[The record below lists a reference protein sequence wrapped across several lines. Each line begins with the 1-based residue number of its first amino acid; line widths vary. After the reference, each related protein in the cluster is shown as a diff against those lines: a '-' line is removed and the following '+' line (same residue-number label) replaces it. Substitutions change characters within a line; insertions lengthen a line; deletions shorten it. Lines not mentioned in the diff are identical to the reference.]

1 MPARCWRCSVEFSQG
16 LTLMIRA
23 VCFDLFHT
31 LIDVGRSPGTPGR
44 YTADILGLDREDW
57 NDACFSAAH
66 DICQPTDYREVV
78 RQLAHSLDP
87 SIPLSLVDEAAE
99 ERKARFDYTLCNI
112 EPGVI
117 DTLQRLRERGFRLA
131 LISNASSG
139 EVVAWPQSPLAGCFD
154 SAVFSCHC
162 GHAKPDAGIYQH
174 ALQQLGV
181 AAAEAAFVG
190 DGGSNEH
197 VGASALGMHSIL
209 LTHYVSERLDANV
222 LARRRAQ
229 ARYAISDLSE
239 LLPLLDGLAVAS

>member
-1 MPARCWRCSVEFSQG
+1 
-16 LTLMIRA
+16 MIRA

-57 NDACFSAAH
+57 NNACFSDAH
-66 DICQPTDYREVV
+66 DICRPSDYREVV

-87 SIPLSLVDEAAE
+87 SIPLSLIHEAAE
-99 ERKARFDYTLCNI
+99 ERKARFDYTLCNP

-117 DTLQRLRERGFRLA
+117 DSLEQLREHGYKLA

-139 EVVAWPQSPLAGCFD
+139 EVEAWSQSPLAECFD

-162 GHAKPDAGIYQH
+162 GHAKPDAGIYRH
-174 ALQQLGV
+174 ALQQLAV
-181 AAAEAAFVG
+181 VPEEAVFVG

-197 VGASALGMHSIL
+197 AGASAFGMHSIL
-209 LTHYVSERLDANV
+209 LTHYVAERLDEAA
-222 LARRRAQ
+222 LTSRRAQ
-229 ARYAISDLSE
+229 ARHEISGLFE
-239 LLPLLDGLAVAS
+239 LLPLLGRLVAER